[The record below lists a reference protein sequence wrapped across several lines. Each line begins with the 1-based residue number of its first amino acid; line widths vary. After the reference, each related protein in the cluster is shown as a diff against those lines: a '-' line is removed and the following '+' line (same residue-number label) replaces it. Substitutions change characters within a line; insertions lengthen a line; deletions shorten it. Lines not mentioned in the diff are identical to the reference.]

1 MPDIGNISSSIGP
14 SSGYGT
20 VGPLSRS
27 ATDSTTKVR
36 HASPTE
42 TSQRTENRDRVE
54 LSEHA
59 RWLDT
64 LRSLPP
70 IRAEKVAEI
79 KAAIAD
85 GTYESDEKLNT
96 AIDRLLE
103 DIAGN

>member
-1 MPDIGNISSSIGP
+1 MPDIGNISSSISP
-14 SSGYGT
+14 SFGYGS
-20 VGPLSRS
+20 VGPLNRP
-27 ATDSTTKVR
+27 ATDSTTRVS
-36 HASPTE
+36 HGSSTE

-96 AIDRLLE
+96 VIDRLLE
-103 DIAGN
+103 DIGGN